1 MIAHISC
8 EHTLK
13 LVRFSMFRSIS
24 LPGRPPAHCRISLL
38 LAVCLFAA
46 GGGPV
51 SLSAQ
56 TNLSTDMELLG
67 LNAGLGAVTS
77 GLFAALTGSS
87 VVDAALGGA
96 MGGAISFGGKRL
108 IASDPDLGLVAR
120 QLSAVGASIA
130 WNASEGRGWL
140 DRLSLPAGPVWLEI
154 TIEDGLDWEPF
165 IDVNALGWVLY
176 GLLDSSHTIDAGRS
190 LRAGAFVFLTDDLDG
205 SGGDSATSGL
215 AGDGAVFLS
224 RTRLADSP
232 RTIHHELTHVLQIDY
247 LKMTLDR
254 PLEGRVSERLFD
266 DDGPWLGFLRVG
278 VLYYP
283 LQAVTFPLLEGE
295 ASRLEGEG

>member
-1 MIAHISC
+1 MS
-8 EHTLK
+8 
-13 LVRFSMFRSIS
+13 FR
-24 LPGRPPAHCRISLL
+24 ALL
-38 LAVCLFAA
+38 LASLFAA
-46 GGGPV
+46 PIRAD
-51 SLSAQ
+51 AQ

-67 LNAGLGAVTS
+67 VNAGLGAVTS

-140 DRLSLPAGPVWLEI
+140 DRLFLPAGPVRLEI
-154 TIEDGLDWEPF
+154 TIEDGLRWEPY

-176 GLLDSSHTIDAGRS
+176 GLLDSNHTIDAGRS
-190 LRAGAFVFLTDDLDG
+190 LRAGAFVFLSDDLDG
-205 SGGDSATSGL
+205 SGGDAVTSGL

-232 RTIHHELTHVLQIDY
+232 RTIHHELIHVLQIDY
-247 LKMTLDR
+247 LKTTLDR
-254 PLEGRVSERLFD
+254 PLEGRASERLFD
-266 DDGPWLGFLRVG
+266 DDGPWLGFLRLG

-283 LQAVTFPLLEGE
+283 LQAAAFPLLEGE
-295 ASRLEGEG
+295 AGRLEGEG